1 MKVAVSTQGKD
12 INSVVDARFGRTL
25 GFIIYDT
32 ESDNWEFLDNSQV
45 LNAPHGAGIQA
56 TRHVV
61 DAGANIVI
69 TGHLGPNAFKALS
82 AAQVEAYTFKGGSV
96 KEAIDSFKNGD
107 LQSLNNSDVEGHW
120 V

>member
-25 GFIIYDT
+25 GFIIFDT
-32 ESDNWEFLDNSQV
+32 ESENWEFLDNSQV
-45 LNAPHGAGIQA
+45 LNAPQGAGIQA
-56 TRHVV
+56 AKHVV
-61 DAGANIVI
+61 DAGVNVVI

-82 AAQVEAYTFKGGSV
+82 AAQVNAYTFKGGSV
-96 KEAIDSFKNGD
+96 KEAIDLLKKGE
-107 LQSLNNSDVEGHW
+107 LQSLTNPDVEGHW